1 MSTSLNIFEEKRS
14 IRYLTGL
21 CDYCKSQLATLCLK
35 ELHNC
40 MITEQPCWLL
50 LAPPVLAALVNL
62 NLPLNERH
70 NENQPAQQTPTI
82 TYRTDLEDSPFPT
95 TNKSCSFFFLT
106 VWHGILVPQPGI
118 ELMAP
123 AMEAWN
129 LHHWTTKESPKAYP
143 NLNLHGQAPF
153 LASHETLSGSLYFYG
168 GLCFRP

>member
-1 MSTSLNIFEEKRS
+1 MS
-14 IRYLTGL
+14 
-21 CDYCKSQLATLCLK
+21 K

-70 NENQPAQQTPTI
+70 NKTNQHSRLLQSPTELI
-82 TYRTDLEDSPFPT
+82 WKTALSPPPIKAVLF
-95 TNKSCSFFFLT
+95 FFFLT